1 MPNNKTI
8 REECDGYESFHCWD
22 IENPHRCAS
31 CCYCGERVKTIREEE
46 IADILGLE
54 VDPEGN
60 PNMLLTYDEDGK
72 VLEGVDFNDEVKEL
86 VDLLTSHT
94 TQRLIQE
101 LQEIEDMV
109 EEKRKSIELSKPS
122 LRQYDN
128 RDSSPFFCT
137 LCGMDETKISDNKE
151 GEKYF
156 CHCSY
161 WSDPHN
167 AYIDKSGGKWLG
179 WKDKERAKKIIE
191 EYPTEDNGYNKAL
204 ADTLSALKEK
214 KDKLN

>member
-1 MPNNKTI
+1 MENNIEKIIKKTFPEGNNLNYI
-8 REECDGYESFHCWD
+8 SYDDGMEDVTIDGHFDLRELAKD
-22 IENPHRCAS
+22 IKS
-31 CCYCGERVKTIREEE
+31 LTERVKKQERKK
-46 IADILGLE
+46 A
-54 VDPEGN
+54 
-60 PNMLLTYDEDGK
+60 LT
-72 VLEGVDFNDEVKEL
+72 
-86 VDLLTSHT
+86 
-94 TQRLIQE
+94 Q

-204 ADTLSALKEK
+204 TDILTALKEK
-214 KDKLN
+214 KDKLNK